1 MSHDSVGIPI
11 LRFQIGDD
19 LGIRPILQP
28 VIVINSGLSMDHL
41 YMRGDRRSRKGR
53 MSGVG
58 NRFRGGCGKWTGWA
72 WPGEST
78 ARFRHRVLVLW
89 PCGGAGR
96 AFRWTTRVGSWA
108 ELQGVLSASQAE
120 LSYGDTVT

>member
-1 MSHDSVGIPI
+1 MLHDIVGIPI

-19 LGIRPILQP
+19 LGIRPIPEP
-28 VIVINSGLSMDHL
+28 VIVIDSGLSMDHL
-41 YMRGDRRSRKGR
+41 RVRGYRRLRKAGSRARNGFIVGYGGR
-53 MSGVG
+53 
-58 NRFRGGCGKWTGWA
+58 TGWA
-72 WPGEST
+72 GPGEST

-108 ELQGVLSASQAE
+108 ELRRVLSASQAE
-120 LSYGDTVT
+120 ISLESTVG